1 MENTLEK
8 PDFCVAGADL
18 RKELGLRRR
27 DWEGLLLQLGADG
40 EHFQR
45 LPTGAVTFTREGAE
59 KLRAFLRK
67 TPPPASFP
75 GAEGLDRLP
84 VEKNAP
90 TGSVAPPPWLPAMVI
105 KCDYPNRR
113 VVKARVEGGGECWV
127 SISDQWHGLYKPGMQ
142 ITVQFQRAPDWF
154 RTKKPRAVGR
164 Q

>member
-1 MENTLEK
+1 METMTEK

-27 DWEGLLLQLGADG
+27 DWEGLLAQLTADG

-45 LPTGAVTFTREGAE
+45 SPTGLVTFTREGAE

-67 TPPPASFP
+67 TPPAPSF
-75 GAEGLDRLP
+75 EGEEVLEPLP
-84 VEKNAP
+84 VEKTAP
-90 TGSVAPPPWLPAMVI
+90 TPVSGPPPWLPAMVL

-113 VVKARVEGGGECWV
+113 ILKARVEGGGEIWV
-127 SISDQWHGLYKPGMQ
+127 NISDQWHGLYRPGMK
-142 ITVQFQRAPDWF
+142 ITVQFERAPDWF
-154 RTKKPRAVGR
+154 RTRKPRAVGR